1 MTAALNERQKRF
13 IAEYLIDLNAT
24 QAAVRA
30 GYSQK
35 TAYSMGQRLLKKVEI
50 QDEIQKA
57 MRQRQE
63 RTEINQDYVIEKLK
77 EIAEMSAS
85 DMAISDLKYANKI
98 RVLELLGK
106 HLGMFDGKANE
117 PEDNGKAMVI
127 IDV

>member
-13 IAEYLIDLNAT
+13 VAEYLIDLNAT
-24 QAAVRA
+24 QAAIRA

-35 TAYSMGQRLLKKVEI
+35 TAYSMGQRLLKKVEV
-50 QDEIQKA
+50 QDELQKA
-57 MRQRQE
+57 MKQRQA
-63 RTEINQDYVIEKLK
+63 RTEITQDYVIEKLK
-77 EIAEMSAS
+77 EIADMSAS

-106 HLGMFDGKANE
+106 HLGMFEGKANE
-117 PEDNGKAMVI
+117 PENDGKAMVI